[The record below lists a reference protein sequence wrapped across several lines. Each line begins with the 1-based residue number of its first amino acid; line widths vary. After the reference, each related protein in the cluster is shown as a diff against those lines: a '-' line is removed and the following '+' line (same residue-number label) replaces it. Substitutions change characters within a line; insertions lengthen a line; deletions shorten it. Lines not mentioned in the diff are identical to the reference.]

1 VLMEKRTGR
10 ALAFSCSPRVEKGAT
25 DLLLGAFLDGYR
37 EAGGEALVLN
47 PYKMNIEPC
56 RGCFRCW
63 TRTPGICV
71 IDDDM
76 KEVLEQMQRADDV
89 VFATPVYHF
98 TMSEG
103 MKRLLER
110 TMPLLEPKVSVGP
123 DGTATHAR
131 IGPHG
136 QRAVLLSACG
146 FPEIEVFV
154 PMRATFA
161 AISKMMEWRP
171 AGEVL
176 RTMSGLLLS
185 RDGRAQES
193 TRGYLHM
200 VKMAGAKMAE
210 GKVIDAQYRT
220 YLEQELLP
228 AEEYYRL
235 VNEWF

>member
-1 VLMEKRTGR
+1 MEKRTGR
-10 ALAFSCSPRVEKGAT
+10 ALAFSCSPRGEKGAT
-25 DLLLGAFLDGYR
+25 DLLLGSFLDGYR
-37 EAGGEALVLN
+37 EAGAEAQVLN
-47 PYKMNIEPC
+47 PYKTNIEPC

-63 TRTPGICV
+63 TRTPGKCV

-76 KEVLEQMQRADDV
+76 KVVLEQMQRADVV

-110 TMPLLEPKVSVGP
+110 TMPLLEPKLSVGP

-131 IGPHG
+131 IGPRG

-146 FPEIEVFV
+146 FPGMEVFV
-154 PMRATFA
+154 PLRATFA
-161 AISKMMEWRP
+161 AICKMMEWRP
-171 AGEVL
+171 AGEVF

-185 RDGRAQES
+185 RDKKAQES
-193 TRGYLHM
+193 SLGYLQM
-200 VKMAGAKMAE
+200 VKIAGARMAE
-210 GKVIDAQYRT
+210 GRSIDAQYRS

-228 AEEYYRL
+228 LEEYYRL